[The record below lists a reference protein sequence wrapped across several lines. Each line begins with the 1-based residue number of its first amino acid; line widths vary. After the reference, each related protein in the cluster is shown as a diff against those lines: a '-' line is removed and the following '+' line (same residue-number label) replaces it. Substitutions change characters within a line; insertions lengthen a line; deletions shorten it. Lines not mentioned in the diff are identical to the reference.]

1 MSRNPGQRRRTV
13 AAVRSA
19 EAMARIG
26 AALPTRTQL
35 GKSPARQ
42 TVALVDIGS
51 NAVRCVV
58 ARLDARPGVELVFR
72 RRVQTRLGA
81 SLNNELPAEAVKKTL
96 RAVRRFLKRARRD
109 HAPERVLCVATSAVR
124 DAINRDTLLGPL
136 AELGLAPVRI
146 LSGAEEGRL
155 GAEAALR
162 ALPIEHGVILDLG
175 GGSLQLTPVI
185 DAAIHESQSVPLGVA
200 RLARRFLTTDPAA
213 PTEIAALRAEVHTQL
228 APLLRHVPP
237 GGQALIS
244 GGTVH
249 ALVRLVLAGK
259 DSTSGAQR
267 THAQVLHRDDV
278 RALRV
283 WLEPMTLDE
292 RTRAPGVDPDR
303 ADVLPVAALV
313 LEALLASS
321 QIPALTACRSSVR
334 EAILWRE
341 AAKLTR

>member
-1 MSRNPGQRRRTV
+1 V
-13 AAVRSA
+13 
-19 EAMARIG
+19 
-26 AALPTRTQL
+26 
-35 GKSPARQ
+35 GKSPIRQ
-42 TVALVDIGS
+42 TIALVDIGS

-58 ARLDARPGVELVFR
+58 ARLDDRPGVKVEFR

-81 SLNNELPAEAVKKTL
+81 SPSNELPPEAVRKTL
-96 RAVRRFLKRARRD
+96 RAVRQFLKRARRD
-109 HAPERVLCVATSAVR
+109 HQPARLLCIATSAVR
-124 DAINRDTLLGPL
+124 DATNRDTLLGPL

-175 GGSLQLTPVI
+175 GGSLQLTPVT
-185 DAAIHESQSVPLGVA
+185 DAAIHASQSVPLGVA

-213 PTEIAALRAEVHTQL
+213 PDEITALRAEVRAQL
-228 APLLRHVPP
+228 APLLRQLPA

-249 ALVRLVLAGK
+249 ALVRLALTRETPTRA
-259 DSTSGAQR
+259 TPR
-267 THAQVLHRDDV
+267 THGQSLHLAAV
-278 RALRV
+278 RALRA

-292 RTRAPGVDPDR
+292 RTRAPGVDPER

-313 LEALLASS
+313 LEELHASS
-321 QIPALTACRSSVR
+321 PIPALTACRSSVR
-334 EAILWRE
+334 EAILWHE
-341 AAKLTR
+341 AAKLAR